1 MDSGYLFLQRVSL
14 LLGLLQLCLKLSDLG
29 NIAGGLKKTRQRS
42 DVFTKVKVRPPG
54 QGPYLSN
61 EGFVLLHQF
70 VQVLLVL
77 LQPLEQ
83 VRLLVLQQTQ
93 LLVSLQDDTIVES
106 PRNKRVRSFLSPV
119 PLTTPFRRQMFSSS
133 ICVFSNSWDRVAW
146 IPSASRRLASLS
158 SS

>member
-1 MDSGYLFLQRVSL
+1 MDSGHLFLQRVSL

-29 NIAGGLKKTRQRS
+29 NITGGLKKTRQRS
-42 DVFTKVKVRPPG
+42 DVFKVKVRPPG

-70 VQVLLVL
+70 VKVLLVL

-93 LLVSLQDDTIVES
+93 LLVSLQDDTIVSEISGSDHLCHLFHS
-106 PRNKRVRSFLSPV
+106 PHPSGGRCSPARSACSP
-119 PLTTPFRRQMFSSS
+119 TPGTEWPGCPQPPDVWLRSPPA
-133 ICVFSNSWDRVAW
+133 N
-146 IPSASRRLASLS
+146 
-158 SS
+158 